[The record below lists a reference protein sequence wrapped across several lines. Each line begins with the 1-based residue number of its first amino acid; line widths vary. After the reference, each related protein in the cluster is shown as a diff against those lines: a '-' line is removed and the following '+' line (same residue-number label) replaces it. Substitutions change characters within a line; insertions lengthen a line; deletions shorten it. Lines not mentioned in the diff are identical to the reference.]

1 MTNSKKA
8 GRFAL
13 SGLMLAILGLTA
25 GVAGAA
31 TEAAPDAQAAADAG
45 ANAKD
50 GDGVTRL
57 EQVVVQAR
65 RREERLSDVPS
76 SVSAMSAEALK
87 TAGVRSVT
95 GLSQF
100 VPGLNVAEGVDDN
113 TARFFIRGMGTA
125 TPAVG
130 IEPSVP
136 VYIDD
141 VYTPSG
147 LGSNIN
153 LFSVDRVEVLRGP
166 QGTLYGRNAFGGA
179 IKVYTRTLNDKSD
192 GYVEVATGNNNRRD
206 IKAEVNGA
214 LIPGMLRFN
223 LGAASLTR
231 DGYQTLVNTGKKGW
245 GEDTQVIKGKLQF
258 DPSDTLR
265 FTVSYDKT
273 KADAPAKQLKVTNT
287 GPNDIFNGSLLP
299 TYPNIVPNKLQSSTD
314 PDVIDSGTF
323 GNSLVKAEGLTW
335 SARWEISPELT
346 LKYLGADRKML
357 NGRLFDIDGAAA
369 PFLNVSEQLKLRGR
383 SHELQLNWSSG
394 DLTLIGGLFY
404 YKEDTSSL
412 GAEVNNFLAFLD
424 TNHQASYVTDAT
436 GRVTAIDVRRVFQ
449 GLGQQVTSKAA
460 FVNASYALSTAL
472 NVSGG
477 VRFTQDDKATQGTGP
492 STVFVGGSMADFN
505 SNGSFTVPQ
514 GATIIDTTFGAQLS
528 GQRTYHA
535 VTPELTVDYTYARDH
550 MVYGSYKRGFQAG
563 SIFPSANVVPGAAL
577 STDAQGVDAFEI
589 GAKGLYLDGRL
600 SLNAS
605 VYYNRYKD
613 LLVSVNTAVPIS
625 VSATGFAGVPQNAGG
640 AHSSGVELES
650 RFQASRQLLLTANVA
665 YNRFKVTEV
674 MSATPTGPVNLANT
688 FLDVPTLSPKVQGN
702 LRFDYSLAAL
712 SGWTTRVFANA
723 AFRSRMGINAA
734 NASESSGLGLVA
746 ANPATDNYYI
756 SKSVTLLSAGVA
768 VSSDDQKWRVDLIGQ
783 NLNDQRRPVATVA
796 VVPGLFGAVQQWNEP
811 RNWRLSVTRSF

>member
-1 MTNSKKA
+1 MKNLKEK
-8 GRFAL
+8 GLFAV
-13 SGLMLAILGLTA
+13 SGVMLAILSLTA
-25 GVAGAA
+25 GVALAA
-31 TEAAPDAQAAADAG
+31 EPASADESAAAAS
-45 ANAKD
+45 NETE
-50 GDGVTRL
+50 GVARL

-65 RREERLSDVPS
+65 RREERLSDVPA
-76 SVSAMSAEALK
+76 SVSAMSAAALK
-87 TAGVRSVT
+87 TAGISSVT
-95 GLSQF
+95 GLTQY
-100 VPGLNVAEGVDDN
+100 VPGLNVAEGVDNN

-179 IKVYTRTLNDKSD
+179 IKVYTKTLNDKSD

-245 GEDTQVIKGKLQF
+245 GENTKVIKGKLQF
-258 DPSDTLR
+258 DPSDKLR

-273 KADAPAKQLKVTNT
+273 DSDAPAKQLKIANS
-287 GPNDIFNGSLLP
+287 GPNDIFNGGLVGA
-299 TYPNIVPNKLQSSTD
+299 YPNIVPNKLQSSTD
-314 PDVIDSGTF
+314 PDVLDSGTY

-335 SARWEISPELT
+335 TGQWQITDNLF

-357 NGRLFDIDGAAA
+357 NGRLFDIEGTAA
-369 PFLNVSEQLKLRGR
+369 PFLTVSEELKLRGK
-383 SHELQLNWSSG
+383 SHELQLNWNSG

-404 YKEDTSSL
+404 YREITSSR
-412 GAEVNNFLAFLD
+412 GAEVNNFLSSLD
-424 TNHQASYVTDAT
+424 TQLQASYVADAN
-436 GRVTAIDVRRVFQ
+436 GRLTAVDIRRVFQ
-449 GLGQQVTSKAA
+449 GLGQQTTSKAA
-460 FVNASYALSTAL
+460 FLNASYAVTPAL

-477 VRFTQDDKATQGTGP
+477 VRYTEDNKATQGNGP

-505 SNGSFTVPQ
+505 TNGSFTVPQ

-528 GQRTYHA
+528 GQRKYDA
-535 VTPELTVDYTYARDH
+535 VTPELTVDYSYARDQ
-550 MVYGSYKRGFQAG
+550 MVYGSVKRGFQAG

-577 STDAQGVDAFEI
+577 STKAQGVDAFEL
-589 GAKGLYLDGRL
+589 GSKGIFLDGRL
-600 SLNAS
+600 SLNAA

-650 RFQASRQLLLTANVA
+650 RYQASRQLLLTANIA

-674 MSATPTGPVNLANT
+674 MSATPTGPVNVANT

-702 LRFDYSLAAL
+702 LRFDYSLAL
-712 SGWTTRVFANA
+712 TQGWGARVFANA
-723 AFRSRMGINAA
+723 AYRARMGINAA

-746 ANPATDNYYI
+746 ANPATDDFYI

-768 VSSDDQKWRVDLIGQ
+768 LTSDDQKWRVDLIGQ
-783 NLNDQRRPVATVA
+783 NLTDQRRPVSTVA
-796 VVPGLFGAVQQWNEP
+796 AVPNFFGAVQQWNEP